1 MIINK
6 TTLTIQDVQYI
17 LGSSAYSVY
26 KLIHEGKLY
35 AYKDAGGKMW
45 KIPEQ
50 AILDYLNSLKVIYPQ
65 K

>member
-6 TTLTIQDVQYI
+6 TTLTIQDAQYL
-17 LGSSAYSVY
+17 LGSSAYSIY
-26 KLIHEGKLY
+26 KLIHEGN
-35 AYKDAGGKMW
+35 GGKMW

-65 K
+65 R

>member
-6 TTLTIQDVQYI
+6 TTLTIQDAQYI
-17 LGSSAYSVY
+17 L
-26 KLIHEGKLY
+26 GKLY

-65 K
+65 R

>member
-1 MIINK
+1 MVINK
-6 TTLTIQDVQYI
+6 TTLTIQDAQYI
-17 LGSSAYSVY
+17 LGSSAYSIY

-35 AYKDAGGKMW
+35 AYKDTGGKIW

-50 AILDYLNSLKVIYPQ
+50 AILYYLNSLKVNYPP

>member
-6 TTLTIQDVQYI
+6 TTLTIQDAQYI
-17 LGSSAYSVY
+17 LGSSAYSIY
-26 KLIHEGKLY
+26 KLIHERKLY
-35 AYKDAGGKMW
+35 AYKDDGGKMW

>member
-6 TTLTIQDVQYI
+6 TTLTIQDAQYI
-17 LGSSAYSVY
+17 LGSSAYNIY

-35 AYKDAGGKMW
+35 AYKDAGKMW

-50 AILDYLNSLKVIYPQ
+50 AILDYLNALKVIYPQ
-65 K
+65 R

>member
-1 MIINK
+1 MVINK
-6 TTLTIQDVQYI
+6 TTLTIQDAQYL
-17 LGSSAYSVY
+17 LGSSAYNIY
-26 KLIHEGKLY
+26 KLIHGGKQY